1 MNQRSVGH
9 KLDALFDGA
18 TSFQGG
24 KGRPIPLT
32 RTNISVQVTMGLAT
46 LTFLRRFQNDEEV
59 PIEAVL
65 TMPIGF
71 DAVVTGLRATI
82 DGRHLAAVACAKNS
96 AREVYE
102 AALDRGKMA
111 VLHEEALQ
119 GLHILSIGQLAPGKE
134 VAVELQAV
142 VPLSSV
148 RGQPFLRLPMT
159 VGQIYGTSPLMP
171 ADDLVTGKAVHV
183 AQLSVACDHGRARLG
198 DGTDLSRDE
207 PLEVVL
213 NKAIEI
219 TIEGGWFGAVQ
230 GVTADRHVVELAL
243 KPVEVTEN
251 CLSLAIL
258 FDRSGSTHSPVGN
271 GTTSIWAAMRAGLAE
286 ALTGARRGDQFELW
300 QFDNHCSLLG
310 KARGAKA
317 ATLLEKIGQPNGGT
331 ELGQAVHQV
340 IAGGARDIHVLTDG
354 HTWAHTVDDLLG
366 SGARISA
373 ILVGESSLDVNI
385 ANLCAMT
392 GGQLFYAPQAD
403 VASAVESA
411 LETLRLEGL
420 AVSGTPEKLLCIRA
434 GIEMTATV
442 SKETAAGSLDPIGR
456 YAAALSLPLLA
467 SEEAQFY
474 AVKHGLCG
482 HFTSPVLVD
491 EAGSMVAGL
500 PEMRKVEL
508 MAARSRCAPESP
520 QFHRSPQSDVAFLKS
535 LPTVTADRR
544 SPAEPVVT
552 PTNKGKG
559 PLTWLQAVV
568 RGNGG
573 RQRQSSLA
581 NCARSIDCDNQAN

>member
-1 MNQRSVGH
+1 M
-9 KLDALFDGA
+9 
-18 TSFQGG
+18 
-24 KGRPIPLT
+24 
-32 RTNISVQVTMGLAT
+32 
-46 LTFLRRFQNDEEV
+46 
-59 PIEAVL
+59 
-65 TMPIGF
+65 
-71 DAVVTGLRATI
+71 
-82 DGRHLAAVACAKNS
+82 
-96 AREVYE
+96 
-102 AALDRGKMA
+102 
-111 VLHEEALQ
+111 
-119 GLHILSIGQLAPGKE
+119 
-134 VAVELQAV
+134 
-142 VPLSSV
+142 
-148 RGQPFLRLPMT
+148 
-159 VGQIYGTSPLMP
+159 
-171 ADDLVTGKAVHV
+171 
-183 AQLSVACDHGRARLG
+183 
-198 DGTDLSRDE
+198 
-207 PLEVVL
+207 
-213 NKAIEI
+213 
-219 TIEGGWFGAVQ
+219 
-230 GVTADRHVVELAL
+230 
-243 KPVEVTEN
+243 
-251 CLSLAIL
+251 
-258 FDRSGSTHSPVGN
+258 
-271 GTTSIWAAMRAGLAE
+271 
-286 ALTGARRGDQFELW
+286 
-300 QFDNHCSLLG
+300 
-310 KARGAKA
+310 
-317 ATLLEKIGQPNGGT
+317 
-331 ELGQAVHQV
+331 
-340 IAGGARDIHVLTDG
+340 LTDG

-520 QFHRSPQSDVAFLKS
+520 QFHRSPQSEVAFLKS
-535 LPTVTADRR
+535 LPTVTADRC

-573 RQRQSSLA
+573 RQRQGRLA
-581 NCARSIDCDNQAN
+581 NCARSIDWDNQANLLLSSSLDGLDPQDRLTIRQLAERPEIIKLAATLGVAPQLAAIAVIACHAPDNRNAERVVRKLLAGRSNVEMDRTISALAESPGR